1 MAGACRKCM
10 AFVDAE
16 DYDRCDGCGKFF
28 CGEHLYVPPDAV
40 FVTGGGWCF
49 RCQAAYRR
57 LQKVS

>member
-1 MAGACRKCM
+1 M

-40 FVTGGGWCF
+40 SVTGGGWCF

-57 LQKVS
+57 ELKAS